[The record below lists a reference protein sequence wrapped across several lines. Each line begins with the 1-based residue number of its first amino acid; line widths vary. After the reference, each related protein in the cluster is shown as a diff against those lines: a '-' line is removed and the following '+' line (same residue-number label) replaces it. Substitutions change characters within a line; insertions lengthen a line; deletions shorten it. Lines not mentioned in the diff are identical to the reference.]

1 MVDRPVESS
10 RQQSRLTV
18 GRLVAAIRRR
28 IEHHSALRRAR
39 QASSTALARATG
51 SRILVLCYGNIYRSP
66 LVAHLLRTNPLLGE
80 YTIESAGFFP
90 RGGRTC
96 EEHYLALLQ
105 RRGYDLSG
113 HQSAVVTRQQTAEA
127 DLIVIMDR
135 KNWGQLRHLDPSA
148 DAKTVWVGAFTE
160 RGPVEVADPYGKD
173 EAQVLTIIEQLEA
186 CAAAIGKRLAE
197 HGGKS

>member
-1 MVDRPVESS
+1 MVDRSVESS

-28 IEHHSALRRAR
+28 VEHHSALRTAR
-39 QASSTALARATG
+39 QASSTALARAAG

-66 LVAHLLRTNPLLGE
+66 LVAHLLRTNPLLE
-80 YTIESAGFFP
+80 KFTIESAGFFP

-96 EEHYLALLQ
+96 EERYLALLQ
-105 RRGYDLSG
+105 SRGYDLSG
-113 HQSAVVTRQQTAEA
+113 HRSAVVTRQQAVEA

-148 DAKTVWVGAFTE
+148 AAKAVWIGAFTE
-160 RGPVEVADPYGKD
+160 HGQVEAADPYGKD
-173 EAQVLTIIEQLEA
+173 EAQVLAIIEQLEA
-186 CAAAIGKRLAE
+186 GAAAIGRRLAE
-197 HGGKS
+197 LSGAP